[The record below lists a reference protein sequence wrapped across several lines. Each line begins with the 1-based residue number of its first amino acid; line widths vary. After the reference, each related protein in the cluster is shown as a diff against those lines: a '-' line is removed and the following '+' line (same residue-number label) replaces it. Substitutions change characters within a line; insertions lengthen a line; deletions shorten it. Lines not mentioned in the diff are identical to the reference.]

1 MPETSTPTD
10 DATRNQSGVSLIQAK
25 RDWDAELDP
34 DALAAFRELPHE
46 LRREWLLAVLRW
58 PPHSHAT
65 PTFAMV
71 FLSGMFRN
79 GQLDTK
85 PDWQE
90 HAGQRH
96 QLGFSP
102 MLFLLLNVTAQN
114 LARQQLDAHEKDP
127 NTPSPKKAL
136 KRAGFEQGRIGYR
149 AGHLRP
155 GDWRAIPKAYEN
167 GDFANAVGHWLT
179 KAGET
184 PSGCATCVA
193 RKLERRAF
201 RDEGPR
207 RRRQAAR
214 PEPRAPE
221 PEAQHADFGRPA
233 PLEAT
238 APFAVNIVRWFLE
251 KGPRASSRSPA
262 GLKTTAPDLKS
273 SEEPAETP
281 LSRVVA

>member
-1 MPETSTPTD
+1 MPSSGNPAPRIRWPRGVPLRTVAMPETSAPTD
-10 DATRNQSGVSLIQAK
+10 DTGHNQSGVSLIQAK
-25 RDWDAELDP
+25 HDWDAELAP

-65 PTFAMV
+65 PTFAMA
-71 FLSGMFRN
+71 FLSGMFRK

-90 HAGQRH
+90 YAGQWL

-114 LARQQLDAHEKDP
+114 LARLQLDAHEKDP
-127 NTPSPKKAL
+127 NTTSPKKAL

-155 GDWRAIPKAYEN
+155 GDWRVIPDAYEN

-184 PSGCATCVA
+184 PSECATCVA
-193 RKLERRAF
+193 RKRERRAF

-207 RRRQAAR
+207 GDGRLRDRNLEHLSRRPSTRTLGDR
-214 PEPRAPE
+214 
-221 PEAQHADFGRPA
+221 
-233 PLEAT
+233 
-238 APFAVNIVRWFLE
+238 
-251 KGPRASSRSPA
+251 
-262 GLKTTAPDLKS
+262 
-273 SEEPAETP
+273 P
-281 LSRVVA
+281 LSKPLHRLP